1 MSMKIMA
8 KYSMKDAMSGI
19 ENAAPIT
26 ERNELL
32 SRNLTQNANT
42 HYFQYSF

>member
-1 MSMKIMA
+1 MV
-8 KYSMKDAMSGI
+8 KYSVKAAMSGT

-26 ERNELL
+26 ERKEHL

-42 HYFQYSF
+42 HYFQYRF